1 MNKPLLI
8 HHDNTPGMAKL
19 DKMTFEIKTENV
31 DYDIVD
37 FLETQIYIKKPD
49 VIIIKDSLSKNYLEF
64 YGLLLA
70 HHIRLSDN
78 KEIKYLPIVIIS
90 DLNLYQLCKLSP
102 LANICYT
109 EGIYLV
115 DNDLTKINN
124 IIKENL
130 KELDDNSFNDSFL
143 NSVTIKA
150 PSNYDSKHSI
160 ANEWS
165 IYKWADFLKITI
177 DEVKK
182 NISSMLYFKYLKALN
197 IKEESPKRKL
207 QIQPKKPREDGEILF
222 IDDEWEKGWGDIFKK
237 YFENNQ
243 KFTVLEEDYK
253 NKNQDEIIKII
264 TETININEL
273 PDIVILDLRLNDID
287 FTFNDEKDLKKI
299 TGMQLIEKIH
309 KINKGIQ
316 IILWTASGDSNILN
330 HANSLNILGYIKKG
344 YPGDR
349 TANVNDTIKQFS
361 YLINEGLE
369 KSYLKEIWAIEE
381 SILKLEVSKEIEVE
395 IKSVFE
401 ILNTNMD
408 KKFIYAMFAIYKVLE
423 IIKDKYIAENYNPRK
438 LYFKNTNNDIKNIM
452 QTNNNGPY
460 IPGLKSNITSHDK
473 ELKSHYFSTANCIK
487 SILFEILEIKDKSIL
502 AQIEYISKQRNCAIH
517 IENPICKK
525 LSTVDSK
532 NILEWFKIVETILKK
547 EISI

>member
-1 MNKPLLI
+1 MNKPRLI
-8 HHDNTPGMAKL
+8 DYDNTNATRSIL
-19 DKMTFEIKTENV
+19 DLSFEIKSDNIDLDII
-31 DYDIVD
+31 DYLDN
-37 FLETQIYIKKPD
+37 QIFGKELD

-78 KEIKYLPIVIIS
+78 KKEKYLPIVIIS
-90 DLNLYQLCKLSP
+90 DLNIYQLSKLTP
-102 LANICYT
+102 LAKICYT
-109 EGIYLV
+109 EGVYLV
-115 DNDLTKINN
+115 NNELKKIDDILKKDLKG
-124 IIKENL
+124 
-130 KELDDNSFNDSFL
+130 LDDNSFNDSFL
-143 NSVTIKA
+143 NLITIEP
-150 PSNYDSKHSI
+150 PSNYDSRHSI

-177 DEVKK
+177 DEVEK

-197 IKEESPKRKL
+197 IREEPLKRKI
-207 QIQPKKPREDGEILF
+207 QIQPKKPRENGKILF
-222 IDDEWEKGWGDIFKK
+222 IDDEWKKGWGVIFKK
-237 YFENNQ
+237 YFENN
-243 KFTVLEEDYK
+243 KNFSVLEEDYK
-253 NKNQDEIIKII
+253 DKNQEEIIKII
-264 TETININEL
+264 IETINKDEL

-349 TANVNDTIKQFS
+349 TANVNDTIKQFA

-369 KSYLKEIWAIEE
+369 KSYLKEIYATEE
-381 SILKLEVSKEIEVE
+381 SILKLEISEKIEVE
-395 IKSVFE
+395 VKSVFE
-401 ILNTNMD
+401 ILNTDMD
-408 KKFIYAMFAIYKVLE
+408 NRFIYAMFAIYKILE
-423 IIKDKYIAENYNPRK
+423 IIKDKYIDNKSKFKKNNKPIKLIKKDVHGVFIPKSEIESKEEYN
-438 LYFKNTNNDIKNIM
+438 
-452 QTNNNGPY
+452 
-460 IPGLKSNITSHDK
+460 
-473 ELKSHYFSTANCIK
+473 STANRVK
-487 SILFEILEIKDKSIL
+487 SILFEILDIKDKSTL
-502 AQIEYISKQRNCAIH
+502 NQIEYISNQRNCAIH
-517 IENPICKK
+517 SKKPICKT

-532 NILEWFKIVETILKK
+532 NILEWFQIIETILEK